1 MKINNENVA
10 FGSEGE
16 VRPHLDI
23 LERSQYTVTD
33 VKRGTRQRR
42 PSAPFTTSTLQQEA
56 SRRLGFTARRTMRVA
71 QQLYE
76 GIDMGDGSPD
86 GLITYMRTDSTAVS
100 TLAQKT
106 AREFIGQRFGKDYVP
121 AKPPKYQT
129 RAKGAQEA
137 HEAVRP
143 TSVLRE
149 PKAIRTLLSTDQ
161 FKLYRLIWERFVAS
175 QMANA
180 IYDTVRVDIAAGPS
194 RDEMPYTFRVTGQSI
209 RFNGFL
215 ALYEDSRDEDE
226 SNNNQES
233 TVPPDLTVDE
243 ILDLVQL
250 LPEQHFTQPPP
261 RYTEA
266 SLVRT
271 LEEYGIGR
279 PSTYAPTVAVIQDRD
294 YVNKQDKRLLPT
306 DTGKVVNDLLVE
318 FFPDVLDYQ
327 FTARMEDQLDNVA
340 QGESEWQPMLH
351 EFYTPFSQQL
361 NNARSNMPTMRQEE
375 FVGRDCPE
383 TGHPLVIRYGRWGK
397 FIGCSDYPDCRY
409 TEPYI
414 ELTGVVCPQCGEE
427 HGGELVVRKTRRGRT
442 FFGCMRYPDCDYSTW
457 KLPKQE
463 KSTPTEDPE
472 PEENPQPD
480 YLTG

>member
-1 MKINNENVA
+1 
-10 FGSEGE
+10 
-16 VRPHLDI
+16 
-23 LERSQYTVTD
+23 
-33 VKRGTRQRR
+33 
-42 PSAPFTTSTLQQEA
+42 
-56 SRRLGFTARRTMRVA
+56 
-71 QQLYE
+71 
-76 GIDMGDGSPD
+76 
-86 GLITYMRTDSTAVS
+86 
-100 TLAQKT
+100 
-106 AREFIGQRFGKDYVP
+106 
-121 AKPPKYQT
+121 
-129 RAKGAQEA
+129 
-137 HEAVRP
+137 
-143 TSVLRE
+143 
-149 PKAIRTLLSTDQ
+149 
-161 FKLYRLIWERFVAS
+161 
-175 QMANA
+175 
-180 IYDTVRVDIAAGPS
+180 
-194 RDEMPYTFRVTGQSI
+194 
-209 RFNGFL
+209 
-215 ALYEDSRDEDE
+215 
-226 SNNNQES
+226 
-233 TVPPDLTVDE
+233 
-243 ILDLVQL
+243 
-250 LPEQHFTQPPP
+250 
-261 RYTEA
+261 
-266 SLVRT
+266 
-271 LEEYGIGR
+271 
-279 PSTYAPTVAVIQDRD
+279 
-294 YVNKQDKRLLPT
+294 
-306 DTGKVVNDLLVE
+306 VNDLLVE